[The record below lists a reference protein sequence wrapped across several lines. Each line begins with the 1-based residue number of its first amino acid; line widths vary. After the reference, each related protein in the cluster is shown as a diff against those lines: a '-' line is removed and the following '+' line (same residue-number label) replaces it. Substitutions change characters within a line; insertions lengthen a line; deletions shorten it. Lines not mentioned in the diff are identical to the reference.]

1 MTGKK
6 TGAGN
11 TSAGDLGEKKLQN
24 ILHSMVANIESSKSQ
39 LFDVYEAARREV
51 ETSKAN
57 LEEIRRQTQDVI
69 EEVDALTQEEQ
80 KEKQKLVHVSA
91 NYSEE
96 QIQAAYEAVKDVQVR
111 LGVARERE
119 QQLRRMRNRLET
131 QLMHFQKTLQG
142 AERLAM
148 RISSMLN
155 FLSSSLSDVVS
166 QMEAASKNKFLS
178 AAIIRAQ
185 EEERLR
191 VSREIHDGPAQDIAN
206 VILEASI
213 CDRLMDVDR
222 DEARESL
229 QTLRRH
235 LKDCLTDVRQIIFNL
250 RPMALDDLGL
260 VAAVAQFVHQLH
272 ERGLVSVSMTV
283 EGIEVFL
290 DAHVKAALFR
300 IIQES
305 LSNIAH
311 HAQAKSATLRMLYTD
326 AAVSILIE
334 DNGVGFDV
342 ESAMEQDSSGDGHF
356 GLLGMR
362 ERAMIVG
369 AQFVVVSRKGQG
381 TRVHLRF
388 PLKPEEAP
396 AESPK
401 EAAKRKRLPRKR
413 VLHEVPQKPEEDE
426 LTAEVM
432 AAGKEAASA
441 AESEAVETPFGEEGQ
456 NV

>member
-1 MTGKK
+1 MGNKRK
-6 TGAGN
+6 GAGK
-11 TSAGDLGEKKLQN
+11 SAATDLGENKLQE
-24 ILHSMVANIESSKSQ
+24 ILHSMVSSIEGSKSQ

-57 LEEIRRQTQDVI
+57 LEEVRRQTLEVI
-69 EEVDALTQEEQ
+69 EEVDELTKEEQ
-80 KEKQKLVHVSA
+80 KEKQKLVYVSSH
-91 NYSEE
+91 YSED
-96 QIQAAYEAVKDVQVR
+96 QIHAAYEAVKDVQVR
-111 LGVARERE
+111 LGIARERE
-119 QQLRRMRNRLET
+119 QQLRQLRNRLET
-131 QLMHFQKTLQG
+131 QLTHFQKTLQG

-155 FLSSSLSDVVS
+155 FLSSSLSDVVA

-206 VILEASI
+206 VLFETSI
-213 CDRLMDVDR
+213 CERLMDVDR
-222 DEARESL
+222 EEAKESL

-235 LKDCLTDVRQIIFNL
+235 LKSCLTDIRQVIFNL

-283 EGIEVFL
+283 EGIEAPL

-311 HAQAKSATLRMLYTD
+311 HAEAKNASLRMLYTD

-334 DNGVGFDV
+334 DNGKGFDA
-342 ESAMEQDSSGDGHF
+342 ESAMEHDASGEGHF

-362 ERAMIVG
+362 ERAMIIG
-369 AQFVVVSRKGQG
+369 AQFVVTSKPGQG
-381 TRVHLRF
+381 TRVHVRF
-388 PLKPEEAP
+388 PLKPEDAP
-396 AESPK
+396 QESSK
-401 EAAKRKRLPRKR
+401 EAAEGKRLPRKR
-413 VLHEVPQKPEEDE
+413 VLHEVPSVPEDE

-432 AAGKEAASA
+432 EASRES
-441 AESEAVETPFGEEGQ
+441 AESAVEESAPVEGEDLD
-456 NV
+456 V

>member
-1 MTGKK
+1 MGNKRK
-6 TGAGN
+6 GAGK
-11 TSAGDLGEKKLQN
+11 SAATDLGENKLQE
-24 ILHSMVANIESSKSQ
+24 ILHSMVSSIEGSKSQ

-57 LEEIRRQTQDVI
+57 LEEVRRQTLEVI
-69 EEVDALTQEEQ
+69 EEVDELTKEEQ
-80 KEKQKLVHVSA
+80 KEKQKLVYVSSH
-91 NYSEE
+91 YSED
-96 QIQAAYEAVKDVQVR
+96 QIHAAYEAVKDVQVR
-111 LGVARERE
+111 LGIARERE
-119 QQLRRMRNRLET
+119 QQLRQLRNRLET
-131 QLMHFQKTLQG
+131 QLTHFQKTLQG

-155 FLSSSLSDVVS
+155 FLSSSLSDVVA

-206 VILEASI
+206 VLFETSI
-213 CDRLMDVDR
+213 CERLMDVDR
-222 DEARESL
+222 EEAKESL

-235 LKDCLTDVRQIIFNL
+235 LKSCLTDIRQVIFNL

-283 EGIEVFL
+283 EGIEAPL

-311 HAQAKSATLRMLYTD
+311 HAEAKNASLRMLYTD

-334 DNGVGFDV
+334 DNGKGFDA
-342 ESAMEQDSSGDGHF
+342 ESAMEHDASGEGHF
-356 GLLGMR
+356 GLLGMQ
-362 ERAMIVG
+362 ERAMIIG
-369 AQFVVVSRKGQG
+369 AQFVVTSKPGQG
-381 TRVHLRF
+381 TRVHVRF
-388 PLKPEEAP
+388 PLRPEDAP
-396 AESPK
+396 QESSK
-401 EAAKRKRLPRKR
+401 EAAERKRLPRKR
-413 VLHEVPQKPEEDE
+413 VLHEVPSVPEDE

-432 AAGKEAASA
+432 EASRES
-441 AESEAVETPFGEEGQ
+441 AESAVEESAPVEGEDLD
-456 NV
+456 V

>member
-1 MTGKK
+1 MAIKIKGTGKS
-6 TGAGN
+6 
-11 TSAGDLGEKKLQN
+11 SAPNLGENKLQD
-24 ILHSMVANIESSKSQ
+24 ILHSMVSNIESSKSQ

-57 LEEIRRQTQDVI
+57 LEEVRRQTLEVI
-69 EEVDALTQEEQ
+69 EEVDELTKEEQ
-80 KEKQKLVHVSA
+80 KEKQKLVYVSSH
-91 NYSEE
+91 YSEE
-96 QIQAAYEAVKDVQVR
+96 QIHAAYESVKDVQVR
-111 LGVARERE
+111 LGIARERE
-119 QQLRRMRNRLET
+119 QQLRQLRSRLET
-131 QLMHFQKTLQG
+131 QLAHFQRTVQG

-155 FLSSSLSDVVS
+155 FLSSSLSDVVA

-206 VILEASI
+206 LLFETSI
-213 CDRLMDVDR
+213 CERLIDVDKE
-222 DEARESL
+222 EAKENL

-235 LKDCLTDVRQIIFNL
+235 LKECLSDVRQVIFNL

-283 EGIEVFL
+283 EGVEAPL

-311 HAQAKSATLRMLYTD
+311 HAEAKNASLRMLYTD

-334 DNGVGFDV
+334 DNGKGFDA
-342 ESAMEQDSSGDGHF
+342 ENAMERDASGNGHF

-362 ERAMIVG
+362 ERAMIIG
-369 AQFVVVSRKGQG
+369 AQFVVSSKPGQG
-381 TRVHLRF
+381 TRIHVRF
-388 PLKPEEAP
+388 PLKPEDAP
-396 AESPK
+396 QESPK
-401 EAAKRKRLPRKR
+401 EAAQRKRLPRKR
-413 VLHEVPQKPEEDE
+413 VLHEVPQTPEDE

-432 AAGKEAASA
+432 AASKEVT
-441 AESEAVETPFGEEGQ
+441 ESEAAEGVPAEGKDQ
-456 NV
+456 DA

>member
-1 MTGKK
+1 MGNKRK
-6 TGAGN
+6 GAGK
-11 TSAGDLGEKKLQN
+11 SAATDLGENKLQE
-24 ILHSMVANIESSKSQ
+24 ILHSMVSSIEGSKSQ

-57 LEEIRRQTQDVI
+57 LEEVRRQTLEVI
-69 EEVDALTQEEQ
+69 EEVDELTKEEQ
-80 KEKQKLVHVSA
+80 KEKQKLVYVSSH
-91 NYSEE
+91 YSED
-96 QIQAAYEAVKDVQVR
+96 QIHAAYEAVKDVQVR
-111 LGVARERE
+111 LGIARERE
-119 QQLRRMRNRLET
+119 QQLRQLRNRLET
-131 QLMHFQKTLQG
+131 QLTHFQKTLQG

-155 FLSSSLSDVVS
+155 FLSSSLSDVVA

-206 VILEASI
+206 VLFETSI
-213 CDRLMDVDR
+213 CERLMDVDR
-222 DEARESL
+222 EEAKESL

-235 LKDCLTDVRQIIFNL
+235 LKSCLTDIRQVIFNL

-283 EGIEVFL
+283 EGIEAPL

-311 HAQAKSATLRMLYTD
+311 HAEAKNASLRMLYTD

-334 DNGVGFDV
+334 DNGKGFDA
-342 ESAMEQDSSGDGHF
+342 ESAIEHDASGEGHF

-362 ERAMIVG
+362 ERATIIG
-369 AQFVVVSRKGQG
+369 AQFVVTSKPGQG
-381 TRVHLRF
+381 TRVHVRF
-388 PLKPEEAP
+388 PLKPEDAP
-396 AESPK
+396 QESSKAAAE
-401 EAAKRKRLPRKR
+401 RKRLPRKR
-413 VLHEVPQKPEEDE
+413 VLHEVPSAQEDE

-432 AAGKEAASA
+432 AASRES
-441 AESEAVETPFGEEGQ
+441 AESEVEERVPVEGEEPD
-456 NV
+456 V

>member
-1 MTGKK
+1 MAIKTKVAGK
-6 TGAGN
+6 
-11 TSAGDLGEKKLQN
+11 TSASELGENRLQD
-24 ILHSMVANIESSKSQ
+24 ILHSMVVNIEGSKSQ
-39 LFDVYEAARREV
+39 LFDVYEAARREM

-57 LEEIRRQTQDVI
+57 LEEVRRQTSEVI
-69 EEVDALTQEEQ
+69 EEVDRLTKEEQ
-80 KEKQKLVHVSA
+80 KEKQKLVYVSSH
-91 NYSEE
+91 YSEE
-96 QIQAAYEAVKDVQVR
+96 QIHAAYESVKDVQVR
-111 LGVARERE
+111 LGVAKERE
-119 QQLRRMRNRLET
+119 QQLRQLRSRLEA
-131 QLMHFQKTLQG
+131 QLAHFQKTVQG

-206 VILEASI
+206 VLFETSI
-213 CDRLMDVDR
+213 CERLMNVDK
-222 DEARESL
+222 DEAKESL

-235 LKDCLTDVRQIIFNL
+235 LKECLSDIRQVIFNL

-260 VAAVAQFVHQLH
+260 VAAAAQFVHQLH
-272 ERGLVSVSMTV
+272 ERGLVSVAMTV
-283 EGIEVFL
+283 EGIEAPL

-311 HAQAKSATLRMLYTD
+311 HAEAKSASLRMLYTD

-334 DNGVGFDV
+334 DNGKGFDA
-342 ESAMEQDSSGDGHF
+342 ESVMEQSASGEGHF

-362 ERAMIVG
+362 ERAMIIG
-369 AQFVVVSRKGQG
+369 AQFVVTSKPGQG
-381 TRVHLRF
+381 TRVHVRF
-388 PLKPEEAP
+388 PLKPENAP
-396 AESPK
+396 QESSK
-401 EAAKRKRLPRKR
+401 EAAQRNRLPRKR
-413 VLHEVPQKPEEDE
+413 VLHEVPPVPEDE

-432 AAGKEAASA
+432 EASKET
-441 AESEAVETPFGEEGQ
+441 AESEGVEIVPVEGEE
-456 NV
+456 

>member
-1 MTGKK
+1 MGNKRK
-6 TGAGN
+6 GAGK
-11 TSAGDLGEKKLQN
+11 SAATDLGENKLQE
-24 ILHSMVANIESSKSQ
+24 ILHSMVSSIEGSKSQ

-57 LEEIRRQTQDVI
+57 LEEVRRQTLEVI
-69 EEVDALTQEEQ
+69 EEVDELTKEEQ
-80 KEKQKLVHVSA
+80 KEKQKLVYVSSH
-91 NYSEE
+91 YSED
-96 QIQAAYEAVKDVQVR
+96 QIHAAYEAVKDVQVR
-111 LGVARERE
+111 LGIARERE
-119 QQLRRMRNRLET
+119 QQLRQLRNRLET
-131 QLMHFQKTLQG
+131 QLTHFQKTLQG

-155 FLSSSLSDVVS
+155 FLSSSLSDVVA

-206 VILEASI
+206 VLFETSI
-213 CDRLMDVDR
+213 CERLMDVDR
-222 DEARESL
+222 DEAKESL

-235 LKDCLTDVRQIIFNL
+235 LKSCLTDIRQVIFNL

-283 EGIEVFL
+283 EGIEAPL

-311 HAQAKSATLRMLYTD
+311 HAEAKNASLRMLYTD

-334 DNGVGFDV
+334 DNGKGFDA
-342 ESAMEQDSSGDGHF
+342 ESAIEHDASGEGHF

-362 ERAMIVG
+362 ERATIIG
-369 AQFVVVSRKGQG
+369 AQFVVTSKPGQG
-381 TRVHLRF
+381 TRVHVRF
-388 PLKPEEAP
+388 PLRPEDAP
-396 AESPK
+396 QESSK
-401 EAAKRKRLPRKR
+401 EAAERKRLPRKR
-413 VLHEVPQKPEEDE
+413 VLHEVPSVPEDE

-432 AAGKEAASA
+432 EASRES
-441 AESEAVETPFGEEGQ
+441 AESAVEESAPVEGEDLD
-456 NV
+456 V